1 MAFEAV
7 AHASAET
14 KQTLLAAGISTA
26 MFTTASGL
34 VVAIPTL
41 VLHSIV
47 AARTTKIMDEID
59 QFALKTV
66 NLLGARRRG
75 TLDKDGASA
84 QA

>member
-1 MAFEAV
+1 M

-14 KQTLLAAGISTA
+14 KQTLLANGISVA

-34 VVAIPTL
+34 IVAIPIL
-41 VLHSIV
+41 VLHAIV
-47 AARTTKIMDEID
+47 ADRTTKIMDDVD

-75 TLDKDGASA
+75 TLKEDGAA
-84 QA
+84 G

>member
-1 MAFEAV
+1 
-7 AHASAET
+7 
-14 KQTLLAAGISTA
+14 

-34 VVAIPTL
+34 VVAIPVL
-41 VLHSIV
+41 VIHSII

-59 QFALKTV
+59 QFALNTV

-75 TLDKDGASA
+75 TLKEDGAPA

>member
-1 MAFEAV
+1 
-7 AHASAET
+7 
-14 KQTLLAAGISTA
+14 

-41 VLHSIV
+41 VLHGIIM
-47 AARTTKIMDEID
+47 ARTTKIMDEID

-75 TLDKDGASA
+75 TLKEEGAPASK
-84 QA
+84 

>member
-26 MFTTASGL
+26 MFTTMSGL

-41 VLHSIV
+41 LFSAIIV
-47 AARTTKIMDEID
+47 DRTTKIMDDVD
-59 QFALKTV
+59 QYALKTV
-66 NLLGARRRG
+66 NLLSARRRG
-75 TLDKDGASA
+75 TLEQKAEG
-84 QA
+84 